1 VFSNRHRDRCKILC
15 WERSGIVLWLKRL
28 DKARFAWPK
37 AGDGDAVLT
46 LEARQLNLRLDGDNI
61 R

>member
-1 VFSNRHRDRCKILC
+1 LC